1 MKKVLNACIDQV
13 LQFDN
18 VNEYDT
24 YIKELNSKRI
34 KFKIESTNSKSK
46 KVIVR
51 IRKQYNKNKFI
62 IERNDDNE

>member
-1 MKKVLNACIDQV
+1 MKKVLNACIEQI

-18 VNEYDT
+18 ITEYDA
-24 YIKELNSKRI
+24 YIKELNDKKI
-34 KFKIESTNSKSK
+34 KFKIESTDSKGK

-62 IERNDDNE
+62 I